1 MIPREF
7 LNHYYLDQCKEQ
19 KINSELIN
27 NIDII
32 IDRKIEI
39 NYVLIY
45 DNKITSYNN
54 KRFLSLVYIT
64 YFYKYNVT
72 YN

>member
-39 NYVLIY
+39 NCVLIY